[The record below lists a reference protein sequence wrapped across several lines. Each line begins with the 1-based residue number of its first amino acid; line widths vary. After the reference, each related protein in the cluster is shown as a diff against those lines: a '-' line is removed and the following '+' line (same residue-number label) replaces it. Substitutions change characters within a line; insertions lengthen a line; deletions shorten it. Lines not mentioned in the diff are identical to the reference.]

1 MLARL
6 GTALV
11 LMGTITL
18 IVFVL
23 TYSSGQ
29 GDLRTL
35 LAGAGLTIV
44 GLIFRRRGAP
54 PIEEEPPRFRTVRR
68 LMGRRTEPQEED
80 IKEDTQPQ

>member
-11 LMGTITL
+11 LMGTVTL

-35 LAGAGLTIV
+35 LAGAGLTLV
-44 GLIFRRRGAP
+44 GLIFRRRGTPAV
-54 PIEEEPPRFRTVRR
+54 EEESARFRTVRR
-68 LMGRRTEPQEED
+68 LMRRREEPPTEGGDSAESD
-80 IKEDTQPQ
+80 